1 MCQTLPKCAPA
12 FQNQADAHFV
22 IGRYSNVSDTLLPA
36 KPLPYTPGV
45 VPHGRCSPSH
55 PANPAEVLF
64 LGSLYPVLSVRFGEQ
79 TGRGWQSSMWNRG
92 GR

>member
-1 MCQTLPKCAPA
+1 MCQTLSKCAPA

-22 IGRYSNVSDTLLPA
+22 IGHYSNASGTPPPATLH
-36 KPLPYTPGV
+36 PYTPGAI
-45 VPHGRCSPSH
+45 PHGRCSPSH
-55 PANPAEVLF
+55 PADPAEALF
-64 LGSLYPVLSVRFGEQ
+64 SGNPYPVPSAHSGEQ